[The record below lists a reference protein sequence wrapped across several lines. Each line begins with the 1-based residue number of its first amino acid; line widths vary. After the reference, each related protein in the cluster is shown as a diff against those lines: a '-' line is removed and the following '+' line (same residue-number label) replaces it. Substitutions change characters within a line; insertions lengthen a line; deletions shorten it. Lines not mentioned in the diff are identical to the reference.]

1 MDPGGRDPGAHHDT
15 IEHERGARQA
25 IAKDLVP
32 PLAVGRE
39 RLLAPTLSA
48 WLAGA
53 NELNRTMSAPEHWTV
68 TPIVVVT
75 HPRQ

>member
-1 MDPGGRDPGAHHDT
+1 MDTLPDGG
-15 IEHERGARQA
+15 EAR
-25 IAKDLVP
+25 VP
-32 PLAVGRE
+32 MLAAVAGLPLAAGRE

-53 NELNRTMSAPEHWTV
+53 NELNRTMSAPEHRAV

>member
-1 MDPGGRDPGAHHDT
+1 MDILPDGGEAQVRMLTAVAG
-15 IEHERGARQA
+15 
-25 IAKDLVP
+25 L
-32 PLAVGRE
+32 PLAAGRA

-53 NELNRTMSAPEHWTV
+53 NELNRTMNAPEHRAV
-68 TPIVVVT
+68 GPIVVFT

>member
-1 MDPGGRDPGAHHDT
+1 MHTLPDGGEAQVRMLAAVAG
-15 IEHERGARQA
+15 
-25 IAKDLVP
+25 L
-32 PLAVGRE
+32 PLAAGRE

-53 NELNRTMSAPEHWTV
+53 NELNRTMSAPEHRAV
-68 TPIVVVT
+68 TPIVVFT

>member
-1 MDPGGRDPGAHHDT
+1 MDTLPDGG
-15 IEHERGARQA
+15 EARVRMLA
-25 IAKDLVP
+25 AVAGL
-32 PLAVGRE
+32 PLAAGRE

-75 HPRQ
+75 QPRR

>member
-1 MDPGGRDPGAHHDT
+1 MDTLPDGG
-15 IEHERGARQA
+15 EARVRMLA
-25 IAKDLVP
+25 AVAGL
-32 PLAVGRE
+32 PLAAGRE

-53 NELNRTMSAPEHWTV
+53 NELNRTMSAPEHRAV

>member
-1 MDPGGRDPGAHHDT
+1 MDTLPDGGEAQVRMLADVAG
-15 IEHERGARQA
+15 
-25 IAKDLVP
+25 L

-53 NELNRTMSAPEHWTV
+53 NELNRTMSAPEHRAV
-68 TPIVVVT
+68 TPIVVFT

>member
-1 MDPGGRDPGAHHDT
+1 MHTLPDGGEAQVRTLAAVAG
-15 IEHERGARQA
+15 
-25 IAKDLVP
+25 L

-53 NELNRTMSAPEHWTV
+53 NELNRTMSAPEHRAV
-68 TPIVVVT
+68 TPIVVFT
-75 HPRQ
+75 QPRR